1 MFIPAFDIGALP
13 GAVPSALGNGAAL
26 AAPAHALPGPDAS
39 LAHAPSSLDA
49 DPDVYNN
56 MKAPN
61 NCVGV
66 CDAPPFSGSPWAV
79 PAPSHWYATMP
90 SGAEGMAPS
99 KALVAAPVVA
109 AEPGLAGEKVEF
121 GPPRKPQPEDIP
133 EVGPQPKA
141 PALSLGL
148 CSVHTVDKDGNPM
161 MAVLERLWKEPQ
173 CEGAQEEANANRTPS
188 VKPTPGHAV
197 MCGNAVLLGFS
208 TSVWASCNKAWQG
221 KAVDSSDFAR
231 EFKESA
237 AANAEAVTPLG
248 GHWLRHHVLKPESA
262 PAPGVETQF

>member
-1 MFIPAFDIGALP
+1 VPVFDLGALP

-26 AAPAHALPGPDAS
+26 AAPDHALPGPDAS
-39 LAHAPSSLDA
+39 LAHTSSLDA

-79 PAPSHWYATMP
+79 PAPSHWYATVP
-90 SGAEGMAPS
+90 SGAEGMAPA
-99 KALVAAPVVA
+99 KALVLAAPVVVA
-109 AEPGLAGEKVEF
+109 ADPGLAEETVEF
-121 GPPRKPQPEDIP
+121 GPPRKPQSEEIP

-141 PALSLGL
+141 LALPLGL
-148 CSVHTVDKDGNPM
+148 CSVHTVGKAGNPM
-161 MAVLERLWKEPQ
+161 LAVLERLWKEPQ
-173 CEGAQEEANANRTPS
+173 SEHAQEEANADRHPS

-208 TSVWASCNKAWQG
+208 TSLWASCNKAWQG
-221 KAVDSSDFAR
+221 EAVDSSDFAR
-231 EFKESA
+231 DFKESST
-237 AANAEAVTPLG
+237 ANAEAVTPLG
-248 GHWLRHHVLKPESA
+248 GHWLRHHVLKPELG
-262 PAPGVETQF
+262 PAPGLETQF